1 MNKDQVKG
9 TVKEAAGKA
18 QKKVGQLIG
27 NKEQVVKGSV
37 KQAEG
42 KTQQLVGDAKQLL
55 KDVAHKP

>member
-9 TVKEAAGKA
+9 MVKEATGKA

-27 NKEQVVKGSV
+27 NQDQVVKGTV

-42 KTQQLVGDAKQLL
+42 KTQQVVGDAKQLV
-55 KDVAHKP
+55 KDVTHRP